1 MSNVRSQKINSKGQ
15 SDTRVRAYRFSL
27 RLIKVLDGL
36 PRDVASQVILK
47 QLLRSGTSIGAN
59 LVEGQSSSSRLEY
72 KKFHEISLKSANETR
87 YWLGL
92 LRDSGRTPPEVI
104 DPLLNE
110 ARELSN
116 IIAAGVMKLK
126 SRYLL
131 VFYFIF
137 YLLPSNF

>member
-87 YWLGL
+87 Y
-92 LRDSGRTPPEVI
+92 
-104 DPLLNE
+104 
-110 ARELSN
+110 
-116 IIAAGVMKLK
+116 
-126 SRYLL
+126 
-131 VFYFIF
+131 
-137 YLLPSNF
+137 

>member
-1 MSNVRSQKINSKGQ
+1 MNYARQMSNVRSQKINSKGQ
-15 SDTRVRAYRFSL
+15 SDTRARAYRFSL

-72 KKFHEISLKSANETR
+72 KKFHEISFKSANETR

-92 LRDSGRTPPEVI
+92 LRDSGRTAPETI

-110 ARELSN
+110 AKELSN

-126 SRYLL
+126 SR
-131 VFYFIF
+131 
-137 YLLPSNF
+137 